1 MELKSRLDA
10 RRSEL
15 IDQKGIDSLKY
26 IKQLVADNKEV
37 TVLQRDSIKEVTKRF
52 NISEDILENSRNSY
66 IGDTKKSMTKGSINK
81 VLGLF
86 F

>member
-1 MELKSRLDA
+1 MQHELPLSENRLSEKDFFRIMQIVNCRWVVLCMELKSRLDA

-37 TVLQRDSIKEVTKRF
+37 TAL
-52 NISEDILENSRNSY
+52 
-66 IGDTKKSMTKGSINK
+66 
-81 VLGLF
+81 
-86 F
+86 

>member
-37 TVLQRDSIKEVTKRF
+37 AAL
-52 NISEDILENSRNSY
+52 
-66 IGDTKKSMTKGSINK
+66 
-81 VLGLF
+81 
-86 F
+86 

>member
-26 IKQLVADNKEV
+26 IKQLVADNKEL
-37 TVLQRDSIKEVTKRF
+37 TALQRQSIEEVTKRF
-52 NISEDILENSRNSY
+52 NISDDILENSRDVY
-66 IGDTKKSMTKGSINK
+66 IGDMK
-81 VLGLF
+81 
-86 F
+86 